1 MSKVK
6 LVLFLTVFSL
16 WVINC
21 SAAGEVKQEREI
33 VVEKIENGITL
44 GLVITDVDTKDKKD
58 LETSEGA
65 LVLHVIEDSQA
76 EKAGLQKE
84 DIVVEF
90 EGEKIEDAKELNDLV
105 EAIKEERNVNLAVLR
120 DGKRKNIKATLKEGD
135 EDKHINLKI
144 IGEGDR
150 DSWTWETE
158 ESDGELGDAMVWV
171 DDEDG
176 MREVMVSSSSNSPG
190 GHSFSFG
197 KGGKS
202 KGGFLGVMTDNISG
216 QMLEYFEVDHG
227 VLVKEVVK
235 GSPAEKA
242 GLKAGDVIT
251 FIEDRKIEDY
261 ADLTRT
267 ISFFNPE
274 EEVEVT
280 FVRKGSK
287 KNIDV
292 KLAGKKNKFRSGPG
306 VGSNMFIFSDDDES
320 VQFPGVHVK
329 GVVKGKPFMFR
340 KFGAGKYNMNIFVI

>member
-6 LVLFLTVFSL
+6 LVLFLAIFSL

-44 GLVITDVDTKDKKD
+44 GLVITDVDAKE
-58 LETSEGA
+58 ETSEGA

-105 EAIKEERNVNLAVLR
+105 EAIKDERNVNLAILR
-120 DGKRKNIKATLKEGD
+120 DGKRKDIKATLKEGD

-144 IGEGDR
+144 IGEGDG
-150 DSWTWETE
+150 DFWMWKTE

-176 MREVMVSSSSNSPG
+176 MREVTVSSSPNLPG

-197 KGGKS
+197 TGGKS

-216 QMLEYFEVDHG
+216 QMLEYFEVEHG

-320 VQFPGVHVK
+320 VQFPRVHVK
-329 GVVKGKPFMFR
+329 GGVKGKPFMFR
-340 KFGAGKYNMNIFVI
+340 KFGANRHRMKIFVI